1 MIDINFLTKELS
13 PTYETTLPFSKKL
26 VTFSPFKVKDSKN
39 ISIILKEENKKLSLM
54 AMVNVLKNNVSGVD
68 IDDLCLADA
77 EYLYLQMRG
86 KSVGEELNLKVFNES
101 IKLNISDIKTR
112 NTIVSKNIKI
122 KDGINAVVK
131 TPKIKDLLNVD
142 FNDETALI
150 KKYLKAITIKN
161 EIFDLDKFIP
171 NELKTLIEN
180 LPYSFVKELEKIS
193 KEQPELY
200 FTVKTDEGDKEVC
213 GTLSFFTLLQ
223 TLSI

>member
-1 MIDINFLTKELS
+1 
-13 PTYETTLPFSKKL
+13 L

-39 ISIILKEENKKLSLM
+39 ISIILKEENKKLSLI
-54 AMVNVLKNNVSGVD
+54 AMINVLKNNVSGLEVEE
-68 IDDLCLADA
+68 LCLADA

-86 KSVGEELNLKVFNES
+86 KSIGEELSLKVYEQS
-101 IKLNISDIKTR
+101 IKLNISEIKSR
-112 NTIVSKNIKI
+112 NSIVTKSIKI
-122 KDGINAVVK
+122 KDGINAVIK
-131 TPKIKDLLNVD
+131 TPRVKDLLNLD
-142 FNDETALI
+142 FNDEAALI
-150 KKYLKAITIKN
+150 KKYVKSITIKN

-171 NELKTLIEN
+171 NELKNLVDN

-200 FTVKTDEGDKEVC
+200 FIVKTDEGDKEVC

>member
-1 MIDINFLTKELS
+1 MIDIDFLTKELS
-13 PTYETTLPFSKKL
+13 PTYETVLPFSKKL

-39 ISIILKEENKKLSLM
+39 ISIILKEENKKLSLI
-54 AMVNVLKNNVSGVD
+54 AMINVLKNNVSGLEVEE
-68 IDDLCLADA
+68 LCLADA

-86 KSVGEELNLKVFNES
+86 KSIGEELSLKVYEQS
-101 IKLNISDIKTR
+101 IKLNISEIKSR
-112 NTIVSKNIKI
+112 NSIVTKSIKI
-122 KDGINAVVK
+122 KDGINAVIK
-131 TPKIKDLLNVD
+131 TPRVKDLLNLD
-142 FNDETALI
+142 FNDEAALI
-150 KKYLKAITIKN
+150 KKYVKSITIKN

-171 NELKTLIEN
+171 NELKNLVDN

-200 FTVKTDEGDKEVC
+200 FIVKTDEGDKEVC